1 MQVKL
6 LPNVIVVDYVLLC
19 ARHIVRLHVLVV
31 AMHIAPKHVKICAD
45 NHLALKFV
53 RQHVE
58 IIVQAVVRAHVP
70 AHPLV
75 HAANV
80 QTIVLI
86 HVRAD
91 ARMLVLQHV
100 GKHAKEDVKVLVTVD
115 VTILAKVDVPL
126 LAKEVVHHLVEVN
139 AVKTV
144 GELALVVVSAMECLV
159 RLKWNIH

>member
-1 MQVKL
+1 MQVKR
-6 LPNVIVVDYVLLC
+6 LPNVIAVDYVQPC

-31 AMHIAPKHVKICAD
+31 AMHIAPKHAKICAD

-53 RQHVE
+53 HHLVE
-58 IIVQAVVRAHVP
+58 IIVQVVVRTHVP
-70 AHPLV
+70 YLQLV
-75 HAANV
+75 HVANV

-86 HVRAD
+86 HVQVD

-144 GELALVVVSAMECLV
+144 GGLAPVVVSVMECLV
-159 RLKWNIH
+159 RLKRNIH